1 MYCYVWSF
9 VVRPECVEEFQ
20 SAYGPEGD
28 WVRLFRRD
36 PQYLR
41 TDLLRDRDN
50 PARFLT
56 IDFWL
61 TCEACASFR
70 ARFSAD
76 FEALDKFCERFT
88 IEEIHVGGFD
98 VVSDKD

>member
-9 VVRPECVEEFQ
+9 VVRPELTEEFQ
-20 SAYGPEGD
+20 SAYGPDGD
-28 WVRLFRRD
+28 WARLFRRD

-56 IDFWL
+56 VDFWL
-61 TCEACASFR
+61 TSEACASFR

-76 FEALDKFCERFT
+76 FEALDKSFERFT
-88 IEEIHVGGFD
+88 IEETHVGDFD
-98 VVSDKD
+98 VVSEKD